1 MKSQLVLLGGLLLV
15 LCSFS
20 SRAASNA
27 PEVEMSLA
35 VRGKTNINQTTIEAT
50 NSLNEFVNVLT
61 TNSDKFILSS
71 TNITPTNAAA
81 ALPILA
87 AYVRTNVF
95 GALTNLTNSALVQL
109 SKAGEFLKEL
119 KQEGRLPGA
128 PKDTHGMLSCE
139 IPSLAVL
146 QEARYPVTGT
156 FLLLLSGDT
165 CTNHYTVRRASKD
178 AAWQLEKAWRTD
190 THGRTILEWP
200 NK

>member
-1 MKSQLVLLGGLLLV
+1 MKSQLVLLGGSLLV

-20 SRAASNA
+20 SRAATNA

-35 VRGKTNINQTTIEAT
+35 VGGKTNINQTTIEAT
-50 NSLNEFVNVLT
+50 NSLNELVNVLT

-81 ALPILA
+81 ALPLLA

-95 GALTNLTNSALVQL
+95 AALTNSALAEI
-109 SKAGEFLKEL
+109 SKAVEFLKEL
-119 KQEGRLPGA
+119 KQKGRLPGA
-128 PKDTHGMLSCE
+128 PKDHHGSLSYE
-139 IPSLAVL
+139 VPLAAV
-146 QEARYPVTGT
+146 QEVRYPVTGT

>member
-1 MKSQLVLLGGLLLV
+1 MKSQLVLLGSLLLFI
-15 LCSFS
+15 CSLS

-35 VRGKTNINQTTIEAT
+35 VSGKSNINRMTIETT

-71 TNITPTNAAA
+71 TNIIPTNAAA

-95 GALTNLTNSALVQL
+95 TALTNSAMAEISQAV
-109 SKAGEFLKEL
+109 EFLKEL

-128 PKDTHGMLSCE
+128 PKDHHGTLSCE
-139 IPSLAVL
+139 IPLTAL
-146 QEARYPVTGT
+146 QEARYPATGT

-165 CTNHYTVRRASKD
+165 CTNHYTMRRASKD
-178 AAWQLEKAWRTD
+178 AAWQLDKAWRTD
-190 THGRTILEWP
+190 AHGRTILEWP